1 MEPVL
6 GTLFARQEIFN
17 SSGTVCAYELLY
29 RDGDSLHAN
38 LSPAN
43 SLEGDKA
50 TSFVIS
56 HLFAH
61 LDLELIIGSYP
72 AYINFTRKHLIEQ
85 IPKLLP
91 SNKIVIEILEDTYV
105 DEELIGV
112 VLTLAKRGYK
122 FALDDFVYKDELL
135 PLIAIADVIKI
146 DVLNLSEAEVIEQL
160 TRLKNLK
167 FKGKLLAEKI
177 ETRQHFTRCQELGF
191 HLFQGYFFNRPDLIH
206 GEKISENKTHLLRLL
221 TELHNPDIH
230 MERVEE
236 IILQIPKLSY
246 RILRL
251 ANSAALYAGKK
262 IDSLLDAIQQLG
274 LIQIRDW
281 ISLLLVSSLDD
292 VAHSVLEQTLIR
304 AKMCQSLARQTG
316 LAAPH
321 QAYTV
326 GMLSTLDAILNEPMP
341 TLLAKISLSEEL
353 NKALLHRKGGL
364 GQILSAVEFY
374 ERGEFEKLRDFNFP
388 QDSFIFAYLD
398 GIEYSNH
405 VMQLLD

>member
-17 SSGTVCAYELLY
+17 SSGKVCAYELLY
-29 RDGDSLHAN
+29 RDGDSLNAN
-38 LSPAN
+38 LSQTSPID
-43 SLEGDKA
+43 GDNA

-61 LDLELIIGSYP
+61 LDFELILGNHP

-91 SNKIVIEILEDTYV
+91 SNRIVIEILEDTPV
-105 DEELIGV
+105 DDELIAV
-112 VLTLAKRGYK
+112 VRALAKRGYK
-122 FALDDFVYKDELL
+122 FALDDFIYHDYLL
-135 PLIAIADVIKI
+135 PLINLADVIKI
-146 DVLNLSEAEVIEQL
+146 DVLNLPEAEVINQL
-160 TRLKNLK
+160 TLLKTLK
-167 FKGKLLAEKI
+167 YKGKLLAEKI
-177 ETRQHFTRCQELGF
+177 ETRQHFLRCKELGF
-191 HLFQGYFFNRPDLIH
+191 HFFQGYFFNRPDLIR

-292 VAHSVLEQTLIR
+292 VAHSILEQTLIR

-316 LAAPH
+316 AASPH

-326 GMLSTLDAILNEPMP
+326 GMLSTLDAVLNEPMP
-341 TLLAKISLSEEL
+341 TLLAKISLSEDL
-353 NKALLHRKGGL
+353 NKALLFRKGGV
-364 GQILSAVEFY
+364 GQILAAVEYY
-374 ERGEFEKLRDFNFP
+374 ERGEFERLRDFNFP
-388 QDSFIFAYLD
+388 SDSFSSAYID
-398 GIEYSNH
+398 GIEYANQ
-405 VMQLLD
+405 VMQLLS